1 MHKPIK
7 HLVLVLNYL
16 VFVPQIQNIIELK
29 GLQLN

>member
-1 MHKPIK
+1 MGSEAPCFGGG
-7 HLVLVLNYL
+7 YL